1 MNTRVYLLQ
10 GNSGFETPIAVRVLL
25 TRFLLTYIQV
35 STILSFKGWLLLV
48 QTLLLEKPTPNFL
61 LLSSWYHL
69 YYWCWHRPPWRA
81 DTLWVSSSLLLNAH
95 LPWQHFTSAAS
106 PLKHFYQQ
114 IPSTTKLSLH
124 LHSQRTVTV
133 FTTNL
138 VQDSGCYVQEK
149 HGFVQASV
157 LWVER
162 SLFQH
167 NAHFSY
173 CSILNSFIK
182 LSWVF
187 FLPHFHLLILWL
199 FPLVSAASLCRK
211 KNQTIPSKFS
221 SSRPDSLWL
230 LATNSQ
236 NRPHETLF

>member
-1 MNTRVYLLQ
+1 MVAVGSNSTSGETNTQLPPADVGTGLPGEL
-10 GNSGFETPIAVRVLL
+10 TPCGSPAASCW
-25 TRFLLTYIQV
+25 TPTCPG
-35 STILSFKGWLLLV
+35 STS
-48 QTLLLEKPTPNFL
+48 
-61 LLSSWYHL
+61 
-69 YYWCWHRPPWRA
+69 
-81 DTLWVSSSLLLNAH
+81 
-95 LPWQHFTSAAS
+95 TSAAS
-106 PLKHFYQQ
+106 PLKRFYQQ
-114 IPSTTKLSLH
+114 IPSTTKLCLH
-124 LHSQRTVTV
+124 LHWQRTVTV

-167 NAHFSY
+167 NAHFLY

-187 FLPHFHLLILWL
+187 FLPYFHLLILWL

-211 KNQTIPSKFS
+211 KNQTIPSKCS
-221 SSRPDSLWL
+221 SSHPDSLWL

-236 NRPHETLF
+236 NRPHENLF